1 MVGVESQ
8 PQGVCG
14 GDAMPCAPCLP
25 AELLLAD
32 SIAEKISLWDE
43 QVDHITRP
51 HLIHSSIDLVKN
63 TLQRPLINTHT
74 HLPIMCPHVDD
85 IPLDKS
91 NAVAIETD
99 SPHIPM
105 PNGNS
110 NVESSSSSK
119 DASTLPPAAKPVHQ
133 QQKKNA
139 YGPRYSDFLSNTS
152 NWSVSRFSF
161 PLLTKSTSGERE
173 FSGGAREKG
182 LTNILS
188 TSFTL
193 LFPPPYWIIP
203 CYMVLLLIYDL
214 FFDSTLAVLSLNWR
228 ENPGSRTWRNFPWR
242 GKCGASIFFD
252 DNNQITP
259 SSRRQSSSAVLYR
272 PPTTLHISYST
283 SDRINLRYAKLS

>member
-1 MVGVESQ
+1 
-8 PQGVCG
+8 
-14 GDAMPCAPCLP
+14 
-25 AELLLAD
+25 
-32 SIAEKISLWDE
+32 
-43 QVDHITRP
+43 
-51 HLIHSSIDLVKN
+51 
-63 TLQRPLINTHT
+63 
-74 HLPIMCPHVDD
+74 MCPHVDD

-152 NWSVSRFSF
+152 NWSVSRIF
-161 PLLTKSTSGERE
+161 PHHLTKSTSGERE
-173 FSGGAREKG
+173 FSGGARGKTDEYP
-182 LTNILS
+182 LDL
-188 TSFTL
+188 FAL

-214 FFDSTLAVLSLNWR
+214 FFDPTLTLFLPGCRANL
-228 ENPGSRTWRNFPWR
+228 GSRTWRNFPWR

-252 DNNQITP
+252 DDDDQTTS
-259 SSRRQSSSAVLYR
+259 SSRL
-272 PPTTLHISYST
+272 
-283 SDRINLRYAKLS
+283 

>member
-1 MVGVESQ
+1 
-8 PQGVCG
+8 
-14 GDAMPCAPCLP
+14 
-25 AELLLAD
+25 
-32 SIAEKISLWDE
+32 
-43 QVDHITRP
+43 
-51 HLIHSSIDLVKN
+51 
-63 TLQRPLINTHT
+63 
-74 HLPIMCPHVDD
+74 MCPHVDD

-173 FSGGAREKG
+173 FSGGARGKTDEYP
-182 LTNILS
+182 LDFFCSSPSS
-188 TSFTL
+188 TSTNHPL
-193 LFPPPYWIIP
+193 LHGHPPDLRSLLRFDPYL
-203 CYMVLLLIYDL
+203 V
-214 FFDSTLAVLSLNWR
+214 
-228 ENPGSRTWRNFPWR
+228 
-242 GKCGASIFFD
+242 
-252 DNNQITP
+252 
-259 SSRRQSSSAVLYR
+259 SSRLPGKSWITDLAEFPLAR
-272 PPTTLHISYST
+272 
-283 SDRINLRYAKLS
+283 KM